1 MRKNLRS
8 QYHPLYF
15 LASLGSGGLAVSFFM
30 YLMFMVKHPK
40 TPMPTFEHIFPA
52 LMEGNIATSILVG
65 LALVGII
72 YFGYK
77 HYRFLVWNISEY
89 KQFKATEAFQKLKNS
104 NAEVSLMAIP
114 LTLAMSVNVLF
125 VIGAAF
131 IPGLWNY
138 IDMMLP
144 LALVAFLAIGV
155 YAMKI
160 FKDYFTR
167 FIVKGDL
174 DFVNNNN
181 LSHMLT
187 IFAFSMIAVGLA
199 APAAMSHVLAVSV
212 LGIVTSIFF
221 TSLALILTFI
231 KMVLGFKIY
240 FQNGD

>member
-52 LMEGNIATSILVG
+52 LMEGNMATSILVG

-104 NAEVSLMAIP
+104 NAEVSLDGHSFDTGYECQCAICHW
-114 LTLAMSVNVLF
+114 SGF
-125 VIGAAF
+125 
-131 IPGLWNY
+131 Y
-138 IDMMLP
+138 S
-144 LALVAFLAIGV
+144 
-155 YAMKI
+155 
-160 FKDYFTR
+160 R
-167 FIVKGDL
+167 
-174 DFVNNNN
+174 
-181 LSHMLT
+181 
-187 IFAFSMIAVGLA
+187 SMEL
-199 APAAMSHVLAVSV
+199 H
-212 LGIVTSIFF
+212 
-221 TSLALILTFI
+221 
-231 KMVLGFKIY
+231 
-240 FQNGD
+240 